1 MLRTLLQS
9 PYFANVR
16 LTRSRIKQLEQE
28 LEQMQGA
35 SARSHGR
42 R

>member
-1 MLRTLLQS
+1 MQRMLLESIARMYL
-9 PYFANVR
+9 V
-16 LTRSRIKQLEQE
+16 LTRSRIKQLEQD